1 MINKT
6 VPWEASGSWR
16 PRNRLC
22 KNPAPNAVRQKSFQ
36 LFQLL
41 TSQGTAPRLLPEAAL
56 RRGESQCAGS
66 CGQGWRQRNPSACSS
81 VPCRLSER
89 IPPPLCPTPSNSLG
103 DRPDGLRKPWALAG
117 WSQGLP
123 VLSQPLPAAPLA
135 ITGRRQHSDS
145 RVT

>member
-1 MINKT
+1 M
-6 VPWEASGSWR
+6 PWEASGSWR

-81 VPCRLSER
+81 PLRTNPSTPLSHSVEFSGR
-89 IPPPLCPTPSNSLG
+89 PTRWLEEALG
-103 DRPDGLRKPWALAG
+103 ARRKLAG

-123 VLSQPLPAAPLA
+123 VLSQPLPAAPPGDNGETA
-135 ITGRRQHSDS
+135 AQ
-145 RVT
+145 

>member
-1 MINKT
+1 M
-6 VPWEASGSWR
+6 PWEASGSWR
-16 PRNRLC
+16 PCNRLC

-66 CGQGWRQRNPSACSS
+66 CGQGGRQRNPSACSS
-81 VPCRLSER
+81 APCRLSER
-89 IPPPLCPTPSNSLG
+89 IPPPLCPTPVEFSGRPTRWLEEALG
-103 DRPDGLRKPWALAG
+103 SRRKLAG

-135 ITGRRQHSDS
+135 ITGRRRHSDS